1 MEQAIEEL
9 LGREFV
15 AWIQRAFQQQFQ
27 YGQVITDTDIFT
39 ISDGRSFVIAHTG
52 GTYYLITGHVKTLA
66 ALLHVVRQ
74 MGEFKCLIIHN
85 NLFN

>member
-52 GTYYLITGHVKTLA
+52 GTYDFITSNVETLA
-66 ALLHVVRQ
+66 A
-74 MGEFKCLIIHN
+74 
-85 NLFN
+85 